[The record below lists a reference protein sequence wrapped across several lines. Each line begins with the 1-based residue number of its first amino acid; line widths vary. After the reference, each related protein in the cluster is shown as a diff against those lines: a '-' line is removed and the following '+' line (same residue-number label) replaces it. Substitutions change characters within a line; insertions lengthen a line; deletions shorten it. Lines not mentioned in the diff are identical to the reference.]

1 MARSGIPASMAMPK
15 TLANTVVIAA
25 NMPAR
30 EKKAGIMDT
39 VVVKALQRIFLVIY
53 EKDWTPMAVK

>member
-1 MARSGIPASMAMPK
+1 MKAGIPASMAMPK
-15 TLANTVVIAA
+15 PLANTVGIAA
-25 NMPAR
+25 SMPAR

-39 VVVKALQRIFLVIY
+39 VVAKALQQIFLVIY